1 MPTKGQR
8 YMTGTTLRETALKMT
23 MYIIQKISH

>member
-23 MYIIQKISH
+23 MYNTEDIT